1 MEHIEAGTID
11 LLESGIHDYLSLRA
25 NLLIGSDCS
34 IPVGCVYTSAPAI
47 RAHCK
52 RVSERTIQRILEH
65 LEAIGWIRTF
75 REPNQ
80 RGNYLTLI
88 CRASV
93 HDLSGNEYRINA
105 DTTTDWR
112 QPVYEAVGQLSP
124 ETVNVVG
131 KLAGYREERVESR
144 EKNKHQPASESPA
157 NLLDVETR
165 KAAFGV
171 FWESWPKKQD
181 KSAALRAWMKI
192 PVSEYAAITAGLGKW
207 LKSEQW
213 TRGVIP
219 HPATWLNKKRWQDED
234 IPQFIGGINANDNR
248 KPSAT
253 DLALQNAR
261 ALGLNGRP
269 N

>member
-1 MEHIEAGTID
+1 
-11 LLESGIHDYLSLRA
+11 
-25 NLLIGSDCS
+25 
-34 IPVGCVYTSAPAI
+34 
-47 RAHCK
+47 
-52 RVSERTIQRILEH
+52 VS
-65 LEAIGWIRTF
+65 
-75 REPNQ
+75 
-80 RGNYLTLI
+80 
-88 CRASV
+88 V
-93 HDLSGNEYRINA
+93 
-105 DTTTDWR
+105 
-112 QPVYEAVGQLSP
+112 
-124 ETVNVVG
+124 
-131 KLAGYREERVESR
+131 
-144 EKNKHQPASESPA
+144 SPA
-157 NLLDVETR
+157 DNLDAETQG
-165 KAAFGV
+165 AAFDV

-234 IPQFIGGINANDNR
+234 IPQFIRGTNANGNR

-261 ALGLNGRP
+261 ALGLDGRP